1 MKRKLTPK
9 EWVRTIGILVF
20 LLVGLFT
27 YLYTEGYFAS
37 GVPDGVNEI
46 HFIDCGQG
54 DSTLI
59 ISDGVTTLIDA
70 STADGGEAVAA
81 YLRELG
87 VKKVDHFWISHPHD
101 DHMGGAKQIVTD
113 FQVGEIYL
121 RVPTKGTEPTARF
134 YLEFLKAVKEKGLS
148 INSVE
153 VGDKVTCGG
162 FVFSVLGPVEDYED
176 LNDQSIIM
184 RGQCGRSSVLFTGDQ
199 ERGAEKD
206 LVAACGDLLSSS
218 LLKVGHHGSSGSS
231 SPAFLDAVS
240 PEYAVISCGEGNSY
254 GHPHKEAL
262 KRLEEREIMV
272 FRTDLA
278 GTIVFT
284 VDDSGVHLKEQ

>member
-1 MKRKLTPK
+1 MERAQNQD
-9 EWVRTIGILVF
+9 RQQD
-20 LLVGLFT
+20 LLR
-27 YLYTEGYFAS
+27 
-37 GVPDGVNEI
+37 
-46 HFIDCGQG
+46 
-54 DSTLI
+54 
-59 ISDGVTTLIDA
+59 ISL
-70 STADGGEAVAA
+70 
-81 YLRELG
+81 
-87 VKKVDHFWISHPHD
+87 KV
-101 DHMGGAKQIVTD
+101 
-113 FQVGEIYL
+113 
-121 RVPTKGTEPTARF
+121 
-134 YLEFLKAVKEKGLS
+134 VKEKGLS

-153 VGDKVTCGG
+153 VGDKVTSGG

-176 LNDQSIIM
+176 LNDQSVIM

-254 GHPHKEAL
+254 GHPHKETL